1 MSVAERNPRPLSL
14 SKCLHEHGVSG
25 SCCEYLLVDPIQ
37 FRVGLL
43 ELAARLLSHLGLRL
57 SVRWV
62 STAKQENRREKND
75 YGLGLHALVIA

>member
-1 MSVAERNPRPLSL
+1 MPSQTRRLRL
-14 SKCLHEHGVSG
+14 WLRF
-25 SCCEYLLVDPIQ
+25 LLVDPIQ

-62 STAKQENRREKND
+62 STAEQ
-75 YGLGLHALVIA
+75 